1 MHNSKV
7 ITLPQI
13 VKLLVIQKFITFFMD
28 HRHSVAATQCVV
40 SDAVLQNESTPT
52 ARGAK
57 SYSLQAH
64 VMNKCS
70 SVRIFSRL
78 IDAAGMSLYPT
89 LLLRL
94 SFPGLSCIRCFPHKS
109 SLIVLG
115 PKLVFNERL
124 RSSMQVTTF
133 EPRQNP
139 HARFMIYDRRLDD
152 VTRVSPAFFPNKVN
166 KLLIYSSK
174 NVLLLSL
181 TGAH

>member
-1 MHNSKV
+1 MLLQHNALFLTLFCKMSQRQLRGEKKV
-7 ITLPQI
+7 IHC
-13 VKLLVIQKFITFFMD
+13 KLMSWINALFSASLFEANWCSWNKFIP
-28 HRHSVAATQCVV
+28 R
-40 SDAVLQNESTPT
+40 
-52 ARGAK
+52 
-57 SYSLQAH
+57 
-64 VMNKCS
+64 
-70 SVRIFSRL
+70 
-78 IDAAGMSLYPT
+78 T

-115 PKLVFNERL
+115 PKLVFNDRL

-139 HARFMIYDRRLDD
+139 HARSMIYDRPLDD